1 MKRAK
6 SVFFTPI
13 QETKLDKLGLFRVK
27 FDVACENFER
37 GLNFS
42 EQMIMDGRQNL
53 ARIGMEDTQEEWE
66 MVKKT
71 YNELCLES
79 SSNIDECFGEFDRL
93 RKRYLW
99 LRVRINEYEDT
110 RNANEN
116 QPNTMDENR
125 IELEA
130 VKIPRFYGAEDEWTS
145 FSTLFKTLIL
155 DKGIYNKIEKLQYL
169 KTLVR
174 GEAARVISYLEPK
187 EENLEKAWTLLVE
200 RFDDKRALKDKQ
212 LEKLFDLEPVYEE
225 SAEKLRNLHDNAKAY
240 CATLN
245 EVSSE
250 EILIHLLK
258 HKMDEK
264 TFEKYEEQRTDGET
278 LSKFFEFLHNRFKNL
293 EIIQKSYCKHKYQLS
308 DDESNYG
315 YNDESDDD
323 SNYENNGQ
331 SDASDET

>member
-1 MKRAK
+1 MQREIKMDRAIK
-6 SVFFTPI
+6 SVFFTPKP
-13 QETKLDKLGLFRVK
+13 ETKLDELGLFRVK

-79 SSNIDECFGEFDRL
+79 SSNIDECYGEFDRL

-110 RNANEN
+110 RNVN
-116 QPNTMDENR
+116 QPNTM
-125 IELEA
+125 ELEA
-130 VKIPRFYGAEDEWTS
+130 VKIPKFYGLEEEWTS
-145 FSTLFKTLIL
+145 FSTLFKTLVL
-155 DKGIYNKIEKLQYL
+155 DKDNYNKIEKLQYL

-174 GEAARVISYLEPK
+174 GDAARVINYLELK

-240 CATLN
+240 CATLD

-258 HKMDEK
+258 RKMDEK
-264 TFEKYEEQRTDGET
+264 TFEKYEEQRTDSET
-278 LSKFFEFLHNRFKNL
+278 LSKLFEFLHNRFKNL
-293 EIIQKSYCKHKYQLS
+293 EIIQKSYYKHKYQQS